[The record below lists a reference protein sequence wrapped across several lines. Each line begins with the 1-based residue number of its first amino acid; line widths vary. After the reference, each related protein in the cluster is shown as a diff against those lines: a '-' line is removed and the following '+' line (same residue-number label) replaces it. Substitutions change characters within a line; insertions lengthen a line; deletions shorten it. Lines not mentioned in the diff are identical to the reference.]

1 LRLEKIFM
9 QINKQEFE
17 KIVEQTL
24 EGLPEKFK
32 SKLNNVAVFIED
44 GPTDEQLKITK
55 LRRGDLLFGLF
66 EGFAQGRKLNFGAV
80 LPDRITIFRKAILS
94 QSDDQGELRQ
104 KIISTVKHE
113 IAHHFGSDEK
123 GAAKAGKR

>member
-1 LRLEKIFM
+1 ML
-9 QINKQEFE
+9 QISKQKFE

-24 EGLPEKFK
+24 ESLSNRFK
-32 SKLNNVAVFIED
+32 SKLNNVAIFAED
-44 GPTDEQLKITK
+44 EPTEEQLSKTNLK
-55 LRRGDLLFGLF
+55 RGDILFGLF
-66 EGFAQGRKLNFGAV
+66 EGFAQGRKLNFGPV

-94 QSDDQGELRQ
+94 QSDNQLELEQ